1 MSLSNRFALVS
12 GLQVVAICVWVF
24 GSLVQP
30 FDSSTQWWVAG
41 TLLMLILA
49 SLAWLRRSVKHSL
62 GAEPEQMH
70 ALLERMIKGD
80 FQSTAEGPV
89 SGDSL
94 YARTL
99 TLQSRL
105 RNVMGALKSTSDAL
119 AAASEQVNQT
129 AASLSEGV
137 TVQANGVADTSN
149 AMEQISNSI
158 SHNNQHANQTD
169 AIAKQACVDVEECG
183 EAVLGTVQAMQ
194 NIAERISIINDIAY
208 QTNLLALNAAIEAG
222 RAGEQG
228 RGFSVVA
235 SEVRKLAE
243 RCQRAAQQISE
254 EATASV
260 RQSDQ
265 AGQLLDK
272 MVPSIRKTA
281 VLVQE
286 IADASSE
293 QASGAHRIN
302 SAMAQINNTLQD
314 TAVASRQLS
323 STAAELMSQVTELR
337 RTIGFFDSRNL
348 SRALKP
354 KSKAEAVPNV
364 IKAKS
369 TQPQPTAP
377 NKAVAKPVG
386 KTATRKAATPKWATP
401 INSKPGINTT
411 TPKQPKPKLEKPVV
425 ARASKL
431 AAKPK
436 KTVTVSPYADED
448 DQFFVHFD

>member
-1 MSLSNRFALVS
+1 MSLSNRFMLV
-12 GLQVVAICVWVF
+12 GGVQVIAVVVLIY
-24 GSLVQP
+24 GSLVNP
-30 FDSSTQWWVAG
+30 FDSATQWWVAG
-41 TLLMLILA
+41 TLLVLILA
-49 SLAWLRRSVKHSL
+49 SLTWLRRSTKQSL

-80 FQSTAEGPV
+80 FQSSSEGSV
-89 SGDSL
+89 SGHSL

-105 RNVMGALKSTSDAL
+105 RSVMGALKSTSDSL

-169 AIAKQACVDVEECG
+169 AIAKQACIDVEECG

-286 IADASSE
+286 IAHASSE

-302 SAMAQINNTLQD
+302 SAMGQINNTLQG
-314 TAVASRQLS
+314 TAAASRQLS
-323 STAAELMSQVTELR
+323 STAAELMAQVTELR
-337 RTIGFFDSRNL
+337 RTIGLFDSRNL
-348 SRALKP
+348 NRASKP
-354 KSKAEAVPNV
+354 K
-364 IKAKS
+364 IKAKT
-369 TQPQPTAP
+369 TQPQPPVVDKAAKP
-377 NKAVAKPVG
+377 ARKAAVQKAAVAK
-386 KTATRKAATPKWATP
+386 TAVPKVAIPKA
-401 INSKPGINTT
+401 NSRQVTSTNTKPRISTT
-411 TPKQPKPKLEKPVV
+411 KAKQPKPKPERLKKP
-425 ARASKL
+425 
-431 AAKPK
+431 
-436 KTVTVSPYADED
+436 VTVSPHADED
-448 DQFFVHFD
+448 DQFFVHYD

>member
-12 GLQVVAICVWVF
+12 GLQVVAITLLVY
-24 GSLVQP
+24 GSMVSA
-30 FDSSTQWWVAG
+30 FDSSAQWWIAG
-41 TLLMLILA
+41 AVLLLILM
-49 SLAWLRRSVKHSL
+49 SLAWLHRSVKRSL

-80 FQSTAEGPV
+80 FHSPAGSYV
-89 SGDSL
+89 NNGSL
-94 YARTL
+94 FASVL

-105 RNVMGALKSTSDAL
+105 RSVMGALKSTSDAL
-119 AAASEQVNQT
+119 AAASAQVNQT

-137 TVQANGVADTSN
+137 TVQANGVSDTSN

-260 RQSDQ
+260 KQSDQ

-281 VLVQE
+281 DLVQE
-286 IADASSE
+286 IAHASSE
-293 QASGAHRIN
+293 QSSGAHRIN
-302 SAMAQINNTLQD
+302 SAMGQINSTLQD
-314 TAVASRQLS
+314 TAAASRQLS
-323 STAAELMSQVTELR
+323 STAGELMSQVNELR

-348 SRALKP
+348 SRASEP
-354 KSKAEAVPNV
+354 V
-364 IKAKS
+364 IKAVVEPKVSKPKPQHRQQKAKKKVAVSKPVQKKSAPQNVVPEKSKPKINSVPAKQSKPQLKKSVVTKVS
-369 TQPQPTAP
+369 TQATTQ
-377 NKAVAKPVG
+377 KKPV
-386 KTATRKAATPKWATP
+386 T
-401 INSKPGINTT
+401 I
-411 TPKQPKPKLEKPVV
+411 
-425 ARASKL
+425 
-431 AAKPK
+431 
-436 KTVTVSPYADED
+436 SPHADED
-448 DQFFVHFD
+448 DQFFVRYD